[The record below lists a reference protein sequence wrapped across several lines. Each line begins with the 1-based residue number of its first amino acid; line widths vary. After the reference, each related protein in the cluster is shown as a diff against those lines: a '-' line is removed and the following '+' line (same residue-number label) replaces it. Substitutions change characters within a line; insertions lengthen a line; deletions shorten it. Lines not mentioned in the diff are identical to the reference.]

1 MYDKRLIYLDYLE
14 AGEKKK
20 TAGFVKLIWQGRQC
34 RIQVNI
40 SGLYETDTG
49 KFELHVLQEE
59 NAVVLDRLYM
69 EKGKCLYYRVFM
81 MEELQQLGI
90 FWERLQGIRI
100 HLSRQRLI
108 QAMWQAMPEAEPT
121 GQKPETRKEPET
133 RLEVAEQKPEPEI
146 RPKAAGQE
154 PETRLEAEAAEQK
167 PETRPEMA
175 EKVPARKVQEV
186 IGQLPKAGDRMQ
198 ICDDKWEQLSRIY
211 PVIHPF
217 GDDKE
222 YLSVAPRDF
231 VVLTREYQPL
241 ANNSFLLHGFYN
253 YHHVIL
259 GKIEGQGQ
267 ERIYL
272 GVPGVYHEREKV
284 VAVMFGFDSFEC
296 AREPAE
302 TGTFGYYMKQ
312 VEI

>member
-59 NAVVLDRLYM
+59 NTVVLDRLYM

-90 FWERLQGIRI
+90 FREQLWGIRI
-100 HLSRQRLI
+100 PLSRQRLI
-108 QAMWQAMPEAEPT
+108 QAMWQVT
-121 GQKPETRKEPET
+121 
-133 RLEVAEQKPEPEI
+133 
-146 RPKAAGQE
+146 PKAE
-154 PETRLEAEAAEQK
+154 VAEQK
-167 PETRPEMA
+167 PETRPEAEPTEQKPEPEVA
-175 EKVPARKVQEV
+175 EKVPVRKVQEV

-222 YLSVAPRDF
+222 YLSVAPGDF

-259 GKIEGQGQ
+259 GKIEEQGQ
-267 ERIYL
+267 ESIYL